1 MRLNQK
7 SFGEE
12 ISERVLI
19 PDDVM
24 SEYKDFAK
32 ECLKLR
38 ERHNKEWMKFLK
50 KYEFGGR
57 IDIVYRDVSGVG
69 LKKKCNHCDCSI

>member
-1 MRLNQK
+1 
-7 SFGEE
+7 
-12 ISERVLI
+12 
-19 PDDVM
+19 M

-38 ERHNKEWMKFLK
+38 ERHNTEWMEFLK
-50 KYEFGGR
+50 KYEFGGK

-69 LKKKCNHCDCSI
+69 QSVPSEVIDFVRTKRLSF

>member
-1 MRLNQK
+1 
-7 SFGEE
+7 
-12 ISERVLI
+12 
-19 PDDVM
+19 M

-69 LKKKCNHCDCSI
+69 QAWMNRVKKNCDCD